1 MSYFWYVLLIWNIVV
16 LFVYGVDK
24 LLAKQQKR
32 RISEAALLACA
43 FLFGGC
49 GAMFGMVLFNHKTS
63 KLKFRIFVPF
73 FALLSVFAVVWLSL
87 V

>member
-1 MSYFWYVLLIWNIVV
+1 MNYFWYVLLIWNIVV

-32 RISEAALLACA
+32 RISEAALLVCA